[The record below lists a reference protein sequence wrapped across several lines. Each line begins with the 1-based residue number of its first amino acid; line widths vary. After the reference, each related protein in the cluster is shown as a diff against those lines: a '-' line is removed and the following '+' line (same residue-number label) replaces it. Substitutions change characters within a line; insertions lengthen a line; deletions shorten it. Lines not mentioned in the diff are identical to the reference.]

1 MERLR
6 SLHRLKEAELE
17 ELPAG
22 EHHDGGGLFLLVE
35 SGGARRWYQRLTIN
49 EKRVKRG
56 LGPYPLVSLEA
67 ARDRAIDL
75 RRGAREGKDVAR
87 QARAPTFRQA
97 FEHHFAQR
105 KKGLKNAKHI
115 WQWQAGIER
124 HAYPKIGDRPVSDV
138 THDEIVAVLSKIW
151 RETPETARRILR
163 RITIIFDLAI
173 SRGFRE
179 RANPCLGVAEDLGKQ
194 GDSVEHYLALPYK
207 DVPAFIRQLRI
218 CNSWPITKLA
228 FEWLILTASRPGE
241 VRGATKAELRGDVW
255 VIPKERMK
263 AKAEHV
269 VPLPPR
275 CQEIAQEASAIAPG
289 ALLFPSRSGKPLS
302 NMTFTKVLRD
312 LDMADRA
319 RAHGFRSSFK
329 DWSAE
334 VAKARDE
341 VSEAALAHRVP
352 DKVKAAYL
360 RTKFLEER
368 RQLMDDWAAHC
379 AGVANP
385 SLSQTD

>member
-1 MERLR
+1 
-6 SLHRLKEAELE
+6 LHRLKEAELE

-35 SGGARRWYQRLTIN
+35 SSGARRWYQRLTIN

-56 LGPYPLVSLEA
+56 LGPYPLVSLEM

-75 RRGAREGKDVAR
+75 RRGAREGKDIAR

-97 FEHHFAQR
+97 FEDHFAQR

-115 WQWQAGIER
+115 WQWRAGIER
-124 HAYPKIGDRPVSDV
+124 HAFPVIGDRPVSDV

-151 RETPETARRILR
+151 RETPETARRILQ

-194 GDSVEHYLALPYK
+194 GDSVEHHRALHYAQ
-207 DVPAFIRQLRI
+207 VPAFIQKLRI
-218 CNSWPITKLA
+218 CNSWPITRLA
-228 FEWLILTASRPGE
+228 FEWMVLTAARPGE
-241 VRGATKAELRGDVW
+241 VRGATKAELQGDLW

-263 AKAEHV
+263 AGAEHV
-269 VPLPPR
+269 VPLPRR
-275 CQEIAQEASAIAPG
+275 CQEIAREAAAIAPG
-289 ALLFPSRSGKPLS
+289 ALLFPNKKGEPLS
-302 NMTFTKVLRD
+302 DMTFTKLLRD
-312 LDMADRA
+312 QGLADRA
-319 RAHGFRSSFK
+319 SAHGFRSSFK
-329 DWSAE
+329 DWAAE

-341 VSEAALAHRVP
+341 VSEAALAHVVP
-352 DKVKAAYL
+352 QKVRKAYL
-360 RTKFLEER
+360 RTKFLPER
-368 RQLMDDWAAHC
+368 RQLMEDWAAHC
-379 AGVANP
+379 AE
-385 SLSQTD
+385 TCE